1 MAENFGSSFS
11 IDISQLKKGLA
22 EANSLIRR
30 SESEF
35 KAAAAGMDDWTE
47 SQEGL
52 EARIKYLTEAV
63 DVQQEKVNALTKEY
77 QKQIDEGLNPASKAA
92 IDMETAI
99 NREKTALN
107 KNKTELEKQTKALE
121 ELGTETN
128 DADKQLDKL
137 EDATVEVGDGF
148 TVAKGAIAD
157 FISDGL
163 QNLIGIAK
171 DGITSLL
178 NLSDETKELRTN
190 MAKLETSFE
199 NAGFTAED
207 AADTY
212 KEFYGILGDEGQAT
226 EAVAHLSLLA
236 DTEED
241 LAKWTEIATGVYAQ
255 FGASLPIENLTEAAN
270 ETAKTGAI
278 TGGLADA
285 LNWAA
290 ISEEDFQE
298 KLDKLTTEEERQ
310 QLITET
316 LQGAYGGLAESYREN
331 NEEVI
336 NANKAQAEYAD
347 TQAKL
352 GEKIQPVTE
361 AIKEGV
367 NELLTAFLEL
377 VENVDFEA
385 LSQNIEDAFTWF
397 IDDGIPMLK
406 DGIDWLKD
414 NIPLLT
420 TVATGLTTAFI
431 ANKVAAVAAT
441 AAANGM
447 TLAQYAL
454 TAAQTALNA
463 AMKANMIGL
472 IITGITALVAAIM
485 YLWKN
490 NEDFRNFWIEVWEN
504 IKQIAS
510 DVWTAITG
518 FFTSAWD
525 TIKTTWSVVSGWF
538 SNIWES
544 VKTAFSNAPE
554 YFSTKFSE
562 AWSNVK
568 KAFSKVGEFFGGI
581 WDTIKEKFT
590 TVGTMVGDAIGG
602 AFKLAINAVI
612 ATVEGAINAIPRAIN
627 GMLGVINELPGV
639 SIGNVPTVSLPRLAR
654 GGIVDKATMA
664 LIGEQGKE
672 AVVPLERNTEWIDKV
687 ADKVVD
693 KMGGGGRDVNVTNNN
708 YFAKTHTEYEIYK
721 AGKQTEK
728 SIKRVMKGAYA

>member
-77 QKQIDEGLNPASKAA
+77 QKQIDDGLNPASKAA

-121 ELGTETN
+121 ELGTETS

-137 EDATVEVGDGF
+137 EDATIEVGDGF

-163 QNLIGIAK
+163 QSLIGFAK

-199 NAGFTAED
+199 NAGFTTED
-207 AADTY
+207 AMETY

-226 EAVAHLSLLA
+226 EAVAFLSELA
-236 DTEED
+236 DNEKD
-241 LAKWTEIATGVYAQ
+241 LAKWTEIATGVYSK
-255 FGASLPIENLTEAAN
+255 FGSSLPIENLTEAAA
-270 ETAKTGAI
+270 ETQKTGKI

-285 LNWAA
+285 LNWVG
-290 ISEEDFQE
+290 ISEEQFQE
-298 KLDKLTTEEERQ
+298 KLDKLTTEEERN

-336 NANKAQAEYAD
+336 NANKAQADYAD

-352 GEKIQPVTE
+352 GEKIQPVTQ

-367 NELLTAFLEL
+367 NELITAFLEL
-377 VENVDFEA
+377 IEDVDFEA
-385 LSQNIEDAFTWF
+385 LSQHIDDAFSWF
-397 IDDGIPMLK
+397 IDEGIPMLK
-406 DGIDWLKD
+406 DGISWLKD
-414 NIPLLT
+414 NIPMLV
-420 TVATGLTTAFI
+420 TVAG
-431 ANKVAAVAAT
+431 
-441 AAANGM
+441 G
-447 TLAQYAL
+447 L
-454 TAAQTALNA
+454 TAAFVAQKLAALGAKAAAEGMTIAQYGLAAAQKLVNA
-463 AMKANMIGL
+463 VMKANPIGL
-472 IITGITALVAAIM
+472 IITAITALVAAIM

-490 NEDFRNFWIEVWEN
+490 NEDFRNFWIATWEN
-504 IKQIAS
+504 IKQIAH
-510 DVWTAITG
+510 DVWVAITG
-518 FFTSAWD
+518 FFTGAWEM
-525 TIKTTWSVVSGWF
+525 IKTTWSVVSGWF
-538 SNIWES
+538 SDTWAK
-544 VKTAFSNAPE
+544 VKNAFADAPE

-562 AWSNVK
+562 AWQKVK
-568 KAFSKVGEFFGGI
+568 DAFSSVGSFFGGI

-590 TVGTMVGDAIGG
+590 TVGTMVGDAIGT
-602 AFKLAINAVI
+602 AFKFAVNAVI
-612 ATVEGAINAIPRAIN
+612 ATVEGAINNIPNAIN
-627 GMLGVINELPGV
+627 GAIGLINELPGV
-639 SIGNVPTVSLPRLAR
+639 SIGYMPTISLPRLAK
-654 GGIVDKATMA
+654 GGIVNRATTA

-672 AVVPLERNTEWIDKV
+672 AIVPLERNTEWIGKV

-693 KMGGGGRDVNVTNNN
+693 KLGSGNSAVNVTNNN
-708 YFAKTHTEYEIYK
+708 YFAKQHTEYEIYK

-728 SIKRVMKGAYA
+728 SIKRVLKGATT

>member
-63 DVQQEKVNALTKEY
+63 DIQQEKVNALTKEY

-107 KNKTELEKQTKALE
+107 KNKTELDKQTKALE
-121 ELGTETN
+121 ELSTETS

-163 QNLIGIAK
+163 QNLIGFAK

-199 NAGFTAED
+199 DAGFTTED
-207 AADTY
+207 AMETY

-226 EAVAHLSLLA
+226 EAVAHLSALA
-236 DTEED
+236 KSEED
-241 LAKWTEIATGVYAQ
+241 LAKWTDIATGVYAK

-270 ETAKTGAI
+270 ETAKTGQL
-278 TGGLADA
+278 TGGLADS
-285 LNWAA
+285 LNW
-290 ISEEDFQE
+290 IGIEEEKFQE
-298 KLDKLTTEEERQ
+298 KLDACTTEQERQ

-336 NANKAQAEYAD
+336 NANKAQADYAD

-352 GEKIQPVTE
+352 GEKIQPVTQ

-367 NELLTAFLEL
+367 NELITAFLEL
-377 VENVDFEA
+377 IEDVDFEA
-385 LSQNIEDAFTWF
+385 LSQHIEDAFTWF

-406 DGIDWLKD
+406 EGVAWLKD

-420 TVATGLTTAFI
+420 TVAGGLTAAMI
-431 ANKVAAVAAT
+431 GNKIAAVAAT

-447 TLAQYAL
+447 TIAQYAL
-454 TAAQTALNA
+454 TRAQTALNA
-463 AMKANMIGL
+463 AMKANVIGL
-472 IITGITALVAAIM
+472 IITAITALVAAIM

-490 NEDFRNFWIEVWEN
+490 NEDFRNFWIATWEN
-504 IKQIAS
+504 IKQIS
-510 DVWTAITG
+510 HDVWVAITG
-518 FFTSAWD
+518 FFTGAWEI
-525 TIKTTWSVVSGWF
+525 IKTTWSVVSGWF
-538 SNIWES
+538 SDIWDK
-544 VKTAFSNAPE
+544 VKNAFASAPE

-568 KAFSKVGEFFGGI
+568 KAFSSVGSFFGGI
-581 WDTIKEKFT
+581 WDTIKQKFT
-590 TVGTMVGDAIGG
+590 TVGTMVGDAIGT
-602 AFKLAINAVI
+602 AFKFAVNAVI
-612 ATVEGAINAIPRAIN
+612 ATVEGAINNIPNAIN
-627 GMLGVINELPGV
+627 GAIGLINELPGV
-639 SIGNVPTVSLPRLAR
+639 SIGYMPTISLPRLAK
-654 GGIVDKATMA
+654 GGIVNRATTA

-672 AVVPLERNTEWIDKV
+672 AIVPLERNTEWIDKV
-687 ADKVVD
+687 ADRVSE
-693 KMGGGGRDVNVTNNN
+693 KMGSVATVNVTNNN
-708 YFAKTHTEYEIYK
+708 HFAKAHTEYELYK
-721 AGKQTEK
+721 TGKQTEK
-728 SIKRVMKGAYA
+728 SIKRVLREAHA